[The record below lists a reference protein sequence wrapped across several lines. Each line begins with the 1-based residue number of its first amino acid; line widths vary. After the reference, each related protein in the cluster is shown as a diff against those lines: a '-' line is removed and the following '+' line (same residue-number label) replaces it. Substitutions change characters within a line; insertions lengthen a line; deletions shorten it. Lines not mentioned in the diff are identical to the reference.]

1 MFKFMYFD
9 LTFTKKEIVMK
20 IENMNI
26 PPSPYKCKV
35 LRPLLSIKGIET
47 SVIKTITVPIPMVAY
62 FAFVSLSPVVM
73 NKFVE

>member
-20 IENMNI
+20 IENINI
-26 PPSPYKCKV
+26 PPRPYKCKV
-35 LRPLLSIKGIET
+35 RLPLLSMRGIET
-47 SVIKTITVPIPMVAY
+47 NVIRTITVPIPIVAY
-62 FAFVSLSPVVM
+62 FAFVSLSPVVI